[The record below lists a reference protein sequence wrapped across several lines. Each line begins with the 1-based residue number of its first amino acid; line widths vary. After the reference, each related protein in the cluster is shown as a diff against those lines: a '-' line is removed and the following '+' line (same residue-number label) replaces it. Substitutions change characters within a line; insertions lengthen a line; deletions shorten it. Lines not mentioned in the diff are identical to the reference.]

1 MLKTQGLRAGLVMT
15 AALMLPPLCAGQAQA
30 SQEPAIWMLS
40 RTALQNVIGN
50 QAVAT
55 DLGSDTVYQVSDP
68 ASDDTAVTSNAII
81 SYHEYSGAKAASD
94 VANGVL
100 PDGTGAIVL
109 DQEDWNDT
117 CPGYPTVSCTSPYDL
132 AHPAGGATEAAQAV
146 QEHNQM
152 PGSAPL
158 TMIVTPGL
166 DLFEKSALGCSLG
179 YTTADL
185 AQCYLNY
192 NMAGKMAAI
201 PGVAVI
207 DLQAQSL
214 EGHPGEPATSCG
226 TTITYWNFVC
236 QAAGQAEAAA
246 ENAGKTI
253 VILAGLSTDPNTSST
268 PSECDIQTSAQNVES
283 LVSGFWMNVP
293 DASTNPDAYSE
304 AEEVMLDEGN
314 CS

>member
-1 MLKTQGLRAGLVMT
+1 MT
-15 AALMLPPLCAGQAQA
+15 AAIMLPLCAGQAQA
-30 SQEPAIWMLS
+30 SQEPAVWMLS
-40 RTALQNVIGN
+40 RTALQNVIRN
-50 QAVAT
+50 RTVAT

-68 ASDDTAVTSNAII
+68 GSDDAAATSNAIV

-94 VANGVL
+94 VANGDL
-100 PDGTGAIVL
+100 PGETGAIVL
-109 DQEDWNDT
+109 DQEDWNNT

-132 AHPAGGATEAAQAV
+132 DHPVGGAMQAAQAV
-146 QEHNQM
+146 QAHNQM
-152 PGSAPL
+152 PGAASL
-158 TMIVTPGL
+158 TLIVTPGL

-185 AQCYLNY
+185 AECYLNY

-214 EGHPGEPATSCG
+214 EGHPGKPATSCG

-236 QAAGQAEAAA
+236 EAAGQAEAAA
-246 ENAGKTI
+246 ESAGKTI

-293 DASTNPDAYSE
+293 DASTNPDAYPE
-304 AEEVMLDEGN
+304 AEDVMLDAGH